1 MENAIAERLIEEH
14 EAGSGRTRDQEL
26 VRYVGRH
33 GVVTIEQVMK
43 AMGVGRTAAYR
54 RVAACAE
61 AGLLERLDLLRSEP
75 SVLRATR
82 EGLRYAGLGLPF
94 ALVSPSAV
102 VHSLRCAS
110 AAQFVGEHFGH
121 ERILTEREI
130 AFAEKIEE
138 RPIASAEI
146 TDHPDGYP
154 RMHRADLVAFADSGT
169 IAFEIELTPRPRAA
183 LKASSALGAMRD
195 ASRKSTISA
204 RPVLPT
210 ARFSG
215 RSKRPAPKAR
225 SPSIRGCLVADGT
238 EARHLDSPHR
248 AG

>member
-14 EAGSGRTRDQEL
+14 GAASGRTRDQEL

-43 AMGVGRTAAYR
+43 AMGVDRTAAYR

-94 ALVSPSAV
+94 AQVSPSAV

-154 RMHRADLVAFADSGT
+154 RMHRADLVAFADSGP
-169 IAFEIELTPRPRAA
+169 IAFEIELTPKTPRRLRSIIRAWRRA
-183 LKASSALGAMRD
+183 RCVKEVDYFCAPGLTHRTVQRAVKATGAKGKVNVFKGM
-195 ASRKSTISA
+195 
-204 RPVLPT
+204 
-210 ARFSG
+210 
-215 RSKRPAPKAR
+215 
-225 SPSIRGCLVADGT
+225 PS
-238 EARHLDSPHR
+238 
-248 AG
+248 

>member
-1 MENAIAERLIEEH
+1 
-14 EAGSGRTRDQEL
+14 
-26 VRYVGRH
+26 
-33 GVVTIEQVMK
+33 
-43 AMGVGRTAAYR
+43 MGVGRTAAYR

-82 EGLRYAGLGLPF
+82 EGLRYGGLGLPF

-110 AAQFVGEHFGH
+110 AAQFLGEHFGH

-138 RPIASAEI
+138 RPIASAEL

-154 RMHRADLVAFADSGT
+154 RMHRADLAAFTDSGT
-169 IAFEIELTPRPRAA
+169 IAVEVELTPKTPRRLRGIIRAWRRA
-183 LKASSALGAMRD
+183 SCVEEVHYVCAPGLTHRTVQRAVKATGAKGKVKVFKGM
-195 ASRKSTISA
+195 
-204 RPVLPT
+204 P
-210 ARFSG
+210 
-215 RSKRPAPKAR
+215 
-225 SPSIRGCLVADGT
+225 PS
-238 EARHLDSPHR
+238 
-248 AG
+248 

>member
-14 EAGSGRTRDQEL
+14 GAGSGRTRDQEL

-94 ALVSPSAV
+94 AAVSPSAV
-102 VHSLRCAS
+102 VHLLRCAS
-110 AAQFVGEHFGH
+110 AAQFLGEHFGH
-121 ERILTEREI
+121 DCVLTEREI

-138 RPIASAEI
+138 RPIASAEVG
-146 TDHPDGYP
+146 HLLNGNP
-154 RMHRADLVAFADSGT
+154 RMHRADLAAFADSGT
-169 IAFEIELTPRPRAA
+169 LAVEVELTPKTPRRLEGIIRAWRRA
-183 LKASSALGAMRD
+183 SCVEEVHYICAPGLTHRTVERAVKAVGAEG
-195 ASRKSTISA
+195 KVVVIEG
-204 RPVLPT
+204 V
-210 ARFSG
+210 
-215 RSKRPAPKAR
+215 
-225 SPSIRGCLVADGT
+225 PS
-238 EARHLDSPHR
+238 
-248 AG
+248 